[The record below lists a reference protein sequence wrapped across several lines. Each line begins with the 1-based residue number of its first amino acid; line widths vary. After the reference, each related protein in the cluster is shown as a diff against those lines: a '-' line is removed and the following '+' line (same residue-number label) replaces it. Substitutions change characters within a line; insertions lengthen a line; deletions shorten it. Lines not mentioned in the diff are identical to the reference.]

1 MNVQT
6 TLVIF

>member
-1 MNVQT
+1 MDVQT